1 MEERL
6 ALYGLRERDV
16 VGDGNCQMR
25 AISYQLFQTEDK
37 HIEVGALISLNS
49 RRISGWRDT

>member
-37 HIEVGALISLNS
+37 HIEVSALISSNS
-49 RRISGWRDT
+49 SAHAH

>member
-49 RRISGWRDT
+49 SAHAR